1 MLGDGLYCE
10 GTSHS
15 LGLCI
20 ELFSKLLWETW
31 LFPLIHLQKSS
42 KTESSGL
49 TCPSFQWLPS
59 CSSSFPSYIS
69 LHMNTGYMMIWK
81 PFQSYLVTLRRLVGF
96 TQQLKQSKDT
106 WYRFY
111 KEKKKKKDT
120 SVLTCSGPGGP
131 GHDCINLHP
140 WVDQLWL
147 QKHEKWAFTPQ
158 PQDTSSGRRY
168 QFRRGCSWE
177 FGNPRL
183 SMVGSSV
190 VWCWQDA
197 YSCVVM
203 MICEAVIPV
212 VYWQGILLN
221 AQQE

>member
-111 KEKKKKKDT
+111 KEKKKKKIPLCWLALDQ
-120 SVLTCSGPGGP
+120 
-131 GHDCINLHP
+131 
-140 WVDQLWL
+140 VDQ
-147 QKHEKWAFTPQ
+147 
-158 PQDTSSGRRY
+158 DTIVSTCTLGLISCGCRSMRSEPLLLSPRTHLVGEGISSGGAAHENLGIP
-168 QFRRGCSWE
+168 GCPWLVAQ
-177 FGNPRL
+177 L
-183 SMVGSSV
+183 SGVGKMPTLV
-190 VWCWQDA
+190 
-197 YSCVVM
+197 
-203 MICEAVIPV
+203 
-212 VYWQGILLN
+212 
-221 AQQE
+221 